1 MILVLAPHVLAIL
14 VACIITQKFTW
25 LYLVPLVFGF
35 VPGAVVTRSLREGRH
50 EDNWG
55 TFEREK
61 DPLGYWFGVACW
73 SVFYLLSLALV
84 IVLAYQLELH
94 GEIPRRK

>member
-1 MILVLAPHVLAIL
+1 MALVLAPHVLATL

-25 LYLVPLVFGF
+25 LYLVPLLFGF
-35 VPGAVVTRSLREGRH
+35 VPGALVTQSLREGKH

-55 TFEREK
+55 TFERK
-61 DPLGYWFGVACW
+61 KAPGMYWFGVTCW

-84 IVLAYQLELH
+84 IVMAYQLELH
-94 GEIPRRK
+94 GEIPMRK